1 MSKSVYPSRA
11 KELMERH
18 QLFPRKRWG
27 QNFLL
32 DGNILGKIIA
42 ACELSDQDYV
52 VEIGPG
58 LGALTEQLA
67 PRCRGLLA
75 IEIDEHFAPVLQEVL
90 APYPQVHLLFADVLQ
105 VNVEQELCRVFNLSQ
120 PPPFK
125 VCANIPYNITSPIL
139 FQLLENCPHLVKAVL
154 MMQKEVA
161 DRILAGPGGKDYGLL
176 TLTTAYYA
184 TVEHITKV
192 SRNCFFPRPEV
203 DSSVLGFSP
212 RREKVQVVNEVLF
225 KEFLRAA
232 FQKRR
237 KTMLN
242 ICSGFFH
249 RDKPEVQVILE
260 ENGISPASRPEN
272 LTLENFA
279 VLVNH
284 FAA

>member
-1 MSKSVYPSRA
+1 MSKSMCPSRA
-11 KELMERH
+11 RELMERH
-18 QLFPRKRWG
+18 QLFPRKKWG

-32 DGNILGKIIA
+32 DGNILGKIVS
-42 ACELSDQDYV
+42 ACDLDDQDYV

-67 PRCRGLLA
+67 PKCQGLLA
-75 IEIDEHFAPVLQEVL
+75 IEIDEDFAPVLNEVL
-90 APYPQVHLLFADVLQ
+90 SPYPRVRFLFADVLQ
-105 VNVEQELCRVFNLSQ
+105 VDVEQELCRAFDLSQ
-120 PPPFK
+120 VPSFK

-139 FQLLENCPHLVKAVL
+139 FQLLEECPRLEKAVL
-154 MMQKEVA
+154 MMQKEVG
-161 DRILAGPGGKDYGLL
+161 DRIMARPGGKDYGLL

-184 TVEHITKV
+184 TVEQITKV
-192 SRNCFFPRPEV
+192 SQNCFFPRPEV
-203 DSSVLGFSP
+203 DSSVLRFSP

-225 KEFLRAA
+225 KGLLRAA

-249 RDKPEVQVILE
+249 IDKQEVRVILE
-260 ENGISPASRPEN
+260 EKGISPASRPEN
-272 LTLENFA
+272 LTLEDFA
-279 VLVNH
+279 ELANH